1 MDELLNKYETAKR
14 VNHLI
19 AEETKDINQDSSP
32 DEMYQTIRTLRTEI
46 GEAIKDFPT
55 VKTFE
60 RQTYIGPNGK
70 CEICG
75 ADLNRIF
82 KSKNCVKDISYCW
95 NCGRK
100 IDKKKI
106 LKLYDKPFTTIE
118 DLADKFDCDLVNCY
132 LIYIKDYK
140 LIFDKIKDDNRNSI
154 INELMTDS
162 DYHGSIDFENKNI
175 IFFDKNKHFSSEIA
189 VATLYNE
196 NTKNLNV
203 FVPYVFDEKSFE
215 KLMLCKTDIENMTED
230 FSCEN

>member
-14 VNHLI
+14 VNHSI

-75 ADLNRIF
+75 ADLNEIF
-82 KSKNCVKDISYCW
+82 KSKNCAKDISYCW

>member
-19 AEETKDINQDSSP
+19 AEETKNINQDSSP
-32 DEMYQTIRTLRTEI
+32 NEMYQTIRTLRTEI

-55 VKTFE
+55 IKTFE
-60 RQTYIGPNGK
+60 RETYIGPNGR

-75 ADLNRIF
+75 ANLNEIF
-82 KSKNCVKDISYCW
+82 ESKNCAKDISYCW
-95 NCGRK
+95 SCGRK
-100 IDKKKI
+100 IDKRRI

-118 DLADKFDCDLVNCY
+118 DLSDKFDCDLVNCY

-140 LIFDKIKDDNRNSI
+140 LIFDKIEDDNRNSI
-154 INELMTDS
+154 INELMTNS
-162 DYHGSIDFENKNI
+162 DYYGLIDFDNKNI
-175 IFFDKNKHFSSEIA
+175 ISFDKNKYFLSEIA
-189 VATLYNE
+189 VATFYDGI
-196 NTKNLNV
+196 TKTLNV
-203 FVPYVFDEKSFE
+203 FVPYVFDEKSCE